1 MSSTQGAWP
10 GAYPATGGTGWLWF
24 AATVLAVTGVM
35 KIMDAIWAFKYDDDI
50 PPGMQTILFE
60 DDLAAW
66 GWVWLIIGILLIVAA
81 VGVVS
86 GSEWA
91 RWFGIIMSGIG
102 AIVAFSWVYFQPWAA
117 LIGVMLAIFVMWV
130 LAVYGGRQG
139 ADRSGVV

>member
-1 MSSTQGAWP
+1 MTTTQGNWP
-10 GAYPATGGTGWLWF
+10 GAYPASGGKGWLWF

-50 PPGMQTILFE
+50 PEGLQTILFE

-66 GWVWLIIGILLIVAA
+66 GWVWLILGILLIVAA

-102 AIVAFSWVYFQPWAA
+102 AIVAFSWVYFQPWGA
-117 LIGVMLAIFVMWV
+117 LIGVMLAILVMWV

-139 ADRSGVV
+139 ADRIA